1 MAYLRMHESKF
12 WGWVV
17 ASLIIG
23 LGVGMISM
31 FFVGQASANR
41 KIEAAKK
48 ELTNQVAEANA
59 KAASLE
65 TKLASSESSVS
76 TLTEANSQLT
86 AQLEKAKED
95 ADDSSSS
102 DSSATLTVVSR
113 EIQPDELDGGDT
125 MTMTAKVKGSPE
137 KVTMRIKAKSGSYDE
152 TFTLKKTSS
161 SGSTQTW
168 RATAEAP
175 SKSGDYTYFA
185 TAIDGDTEV
194 TMPGAS
200 PSTLTVQ

>member
-12 WGWVV
+12 WGWVIT
-17 ASLIIG
+17 SLILG
-23 LGVGMISM
+23 LFVGMISM
-31 FFVGQASANR
+31 YFIGSASAN
-41 KIEAAKK
+41 KKLEASKK
-48 ELTNQVAEANA
+48 EMTEQITAANA

-65 TKLASSESSVS
+65 TQLASSESSIS
-76 TLTEANSQLT
+76 ALTEANSQLT
-86 AQLEKAKED
+86 AQLSKTKED
-95 ADDSSSS
+95 ADTS
-102 DSSATLTVVSR
+102 DSSDTLTVVSR
-113 EIQPDELDGGDT
+113 EIQPDEVDGSDT
-125 MTMTAKVKGSPE
+125 ITMTAKVKGSPE

-152 TFTLKKTSS
+152 TYTLKKTSS

-175 SKSGDYTYFA
+175 STSGDYTYFA

-200 PSTLTVQ
+200 PSTLTVR